1 MVSIR
6 AKEKVFVLR
15 ITAAVKVYK
24 GSSIVVGVLEEA
36 SVFKQKHLW
45 TGHDPFVV
53 KILFSI
59 PEHKTLSTPSPV
71 TVCLHKGTLLGSNA
85 SMLI

>member
-1 MVSIR
+1 MVSIG

-36 SVFKQKHLW
+36 TVFKQKHL
-45 TGHDPFVV
+45 
-53 KILFSI
+53 
-59 PEHKTLSTPSPV
+59 
-71 TVCLHKGTLLGSNA
+71 
-85 SMLI
+85 